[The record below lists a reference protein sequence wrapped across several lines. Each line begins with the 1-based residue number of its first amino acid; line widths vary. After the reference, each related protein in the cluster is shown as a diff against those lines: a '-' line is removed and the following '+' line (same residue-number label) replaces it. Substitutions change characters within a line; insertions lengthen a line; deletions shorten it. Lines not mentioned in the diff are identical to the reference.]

1 MEKWNKRSDED
12 KLITRISICVV
23 ALLTIFFLFSCN
35 KSHNHVEPV
44 TSNDTP
50 YTTTDSITVIDNNTG
65 LEESVPGEV
74 VEPVNDTTNL
84 IK

>member
-1 MEKWNKRSDED
+1 MEKWDAEEQNR
-12 KLITRISICVV
+12 LVTRIAICVV

-35 KSHNHVEPV
+35 RSHNHVEPV

-50 YTTTDSITVIDNNTG
+50 YTTTDSTTVIDTNAG